1 MRMLGPVKSLQT
13 FQLENQLD
21 LQKPGEI
28 RPIGSMGLIYLPTY
42 IYHTN

>member
-1 MRMLGPVKSLQT
+1 MRMLGPVETLQT

-28 RPIGSMGLIYLPTY
+28 RPIGSMGSTFTMQINPSFR
-42 IYHTN
+42 